1 MSRGERWVPDARL
14 VKRREPCFSLLVP
27 ELELRRGGGG
37 GGIFRHKSRDLRENP
52 SVILN
57 MLFNMHLFVS
67 QWLCVW
73 KFV

>member
-37 GGIFRHKSRDLRENP
+37 GGGFSGTRVGISGRTLLSY
-52 SVILN
+52 
-57 MLFNMHLFVS
+57 
-67 QWLCVW
+67 
-73 KFV
+73 